1 MLIRSGLSS
10 GSAVEITGVTS
21 GEHLAWVLA
30 HGATWECPWL
40 AQRPFCWKG
49 LSLES
54 LSFHGQRIRAGV
66 KGESGPG
73 VGLCTVRGQGTS
85 DGLCLCVPHRR

>member
-1 MLIRSGLSS
+1 M
-10 GSAVEITGVTS
+10 TS

-30 HGATWECPWL
+30 HGATWECPRL

-54 LSFHGQRIRAGV
+54 LSVFMGR
-66 KGESGPG
+66 ESGLGSRVSLGPEWDCAQSG
-73 VGLCTVRGQGTS
+73 AGDQ
-85 DGLCLCVPHRR
+85 